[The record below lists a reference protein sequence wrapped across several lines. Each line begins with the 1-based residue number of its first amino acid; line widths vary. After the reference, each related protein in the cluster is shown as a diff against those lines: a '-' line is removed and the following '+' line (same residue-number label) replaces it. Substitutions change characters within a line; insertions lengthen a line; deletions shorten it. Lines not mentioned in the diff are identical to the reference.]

1 MAIFYEE
8 RIQLENHYRQLVYYT
23 PDPNRD
29 EAASR
34 ICKEKKIIQVE
45 LHIHQ
50 NNETPLLPSQDHHH
64 NPKTPSLMPQD
75 SLHSHKTP
83 LLLSQQQDSLHNPET
98 TLTPPNDPGKTTLPK
113 IHH

>member
-34 ICKEKKIIQVE
+34 I